1 MAVLDIAQLS
11 DCVVNEFE
19 PTVAIPAA
27 SSLLLT
33 GTLAGAFSSSKISDY
48 TSLLGWPPESELPK
62 RDLQT
67 APRADVVSQDFYTE
81 TGSAYLPALSLHAG
95 SELSWADLTLV
106 MDEGSLPPGE
116 SDQFGST
123 WRMGEIV
130 GAPKIKDSAPDDS
143 GVTSMANLLNSF
155 VVRSVVN
162 RSKTSEF
169 IAALGATREYIALLA
184 ENKERSNEARLE
196 QLHESATSHARHDGK
211 GLLDELALRRG
222 LAWQTIATMLGV
234 TSAAIRK
241 WRRGGSVAPENRAA
255 LAALVAFFEPLEQIE
270 EPIADLGS
278 WVEMRVR
285 EDTTLTPAE
294 IYRASPQARWLLIE
308 WTSGNIDTVTM
319 LNHFDGSWR
328 ENYARDPNFRVGKG
342 PDGERAI
349 VPR

>member
-1 MAVLDIAQLS
+1 MAVLDIARLS

-19 PTVAIPAA
+19 PRMAVPAA

-33 GTLAGAFSSSKISDY
+33 GTLAGAFSPSKVSDY
-48 TSLLGWPPESELPK
+48 ISRRDWSPESELLKP
-62 RDLQT
+62 DLQGVLDT
-67 APRADVVSQDFYTE
+67 DVLSKGFYTE
-81 TGSAYLPALSLHAG
+81 ASSGRLPALARHAG

-106 MDEGSLPPGE
+106 MDEGSLPADE
-116 SDQFGST
+116 SNWLGST
-123 WRMGEIV
+123 WWREKTFGVPEIMESV
-130 GAPKIKDSAPDDS
+130 PDDS
-143 GVTSMANLLNSF
+143 GAISMANLLDSF

-162 RSKTSEF
+162 RSETSEF
-169 IAALGATREYIALLA
+169 VAALGATSEYLRLLVKNN
-184 ENKERSNEARLE
+184 ENPDSEARVERLR
-196 QLHESATSHARHDGK
+196 ESATSHARHDGK
-211 GLLDELALRRG
+211 ELLDELALRRG

-241 WRRGGSVAPENRAA
+241 WRRGGSVAPENRAK
-255 LAALVAFFEPLEQIE
+255 LATLVAFFEQIE

-278 WVEMRVR
+278 WVEMCVR

-294 IYRASPQARWLLIE
+294 IYRAGPQARWLLIE

-319 LNHFDGSWR
+319 LNRFDDSWR
-328 ENYARDPNFRVGKG
+328 ENYARDPNFRVGVG